1 MTQTAPVAAI
11 VPLFNGSRF
20 IREAIDSI
28 LAQELRPREIVVVD
42 DGSTDGSGCLL
53 TSYPDIRVIR
63 QPNGGEAA
71 ARNRGIREFKEP
83 MIAFLDQD
91 DLWLPRKLALQVCA
105 LEADPSIDIAFGQH
119 RLIVEDGARWFRQD
133 LLGKILIAELPGSM
147 LARRQAFE
155 RCGLYRED
163 MRLGSDIDWLCRAQD
178 AGMKSK
184 LVEEVL
190 LLRRMHRSNSSID
203 EALFMSELLRVARAS
218 VQRKRSKSASQ
229 V

>member
-1 MTQTAPVAAI
+1 MTQTAPVAAS
-11 VPLFNGSRF
+11 VPLFNGRRF

-28 LAQELRPREIVVVD
+28 LSQELKPREIVVID
-42 DGSTDGSGCLL
+42 DGSTDGGGCLL
-53 TSYPDIRVIR
+53 SSYPDIRVIQ

-71 ARNRGIREFKEP
+71 ARNRGIRESKEP

-91 DLWLPRKLALQVCA
+91 DLWLPRKLALQVRA
-105 LEADPSIDIAFGQH
+105 LEADPSIDIVFGQH
-119 RLIVEDGARWFRQD
+119 RLIVEDEARWFRQD

-147 LARRQAFE
+147 LARRRAFE
-155 RCGLYRED
+155 HCGPYCED
-163 MRLGSDIDWLCRAQD
+163 LRRGSDVDWICRAQD
-178 AGMKSK
+178 VGMKLE

-203 EALFMSELLRVARAS
+203 DALFMSELLRVARAS